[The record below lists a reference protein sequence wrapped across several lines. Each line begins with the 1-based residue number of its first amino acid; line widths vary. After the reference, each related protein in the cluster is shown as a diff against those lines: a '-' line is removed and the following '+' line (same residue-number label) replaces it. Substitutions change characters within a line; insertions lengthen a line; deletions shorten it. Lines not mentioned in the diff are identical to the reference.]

1 MEFTGKTAI
10 VTGAANGIGRATAV
24 AFGKA
29 GANVAAVD
37 IDDDGAKRVAAQ
49 IEDTGGAATAY
60 QADLTKPAQ
69 IKATVQQVVDTYG
82 RVDALAN
89 VAAIYPRATVL
100 EVTEEYWDRM
110 MDLNLRAVFFCC
122 QEALRVMLPQGSGVI
137 VNIASGAAFRGIEG
151 LSVYSA
157 AKGGVV
163 SLSRGL
169 ALEVAR
175 TGVRVNVVAPG
186 NTDTD
191 GIRANLTQEQV
202 DAAAAELVSGRW
214 MEPEEI
220 AAAILFLCSDAA
232 SGINGAIINVNGG
245 NYMI

>member
-10 VTGAANGIGRATAV
+10 VTGAASGIGRATPV

-37 IDDDGAKRVAAQ
+37 IDDAGAKRVAAQ

-69 IKATVQQVVDTYG
+69 IKATVQKVVDTYG

>member
-37 IDDDGAKRVAAQ
+37 IDDAGAKRVAAQ

-60 QADLTKPAQ
+60 QADLTKPAE
-69 IKATVQQVVDTYG
+69 IKAMVQHVVDTYG

>member
-37 IDDDGAKRVAAQ
+37 IDDAGAKRVAAQ

-69 IKATVQQVVDTYG
+69 IKATVQKVVDTYG

>member
-37 IDDDGAKRVAAQ
+37 IDDAGAKRVAAQ

-60 QADLTKPAQ
+60 QADLTKPAE
-69 IKATVQQVVDTYG
+69 IKAVVQQVVDTYG

>member
-37 IDDDGAKRVAAQ
+37 IDDAGAKRVAAQ

-60 QADLTKPAQ
+60 QADLTKPAE
-69 IKATVQQVVDTYG
+69 IKAMVQHVVDAYG

-122 QEALRVMLPQGSGVI
+122 QETLRVMLPQGSGVI

-191 GIRANLTQEQV
+191 GIRANLTQEQL

-214 MEPEEI
+214 MESEEI

-232 SGINGAIINVNGG
+232 SGINGGIINVNGG

>member
-37 IDDDGAKRVAAQ
+37 IDDAGAKRVAAQ

-60 QADLTKPAQ
+60 QADLTKPAE
-69 IKATVQQVVDTYG
+69 IKAMVQHVVDAYG

-122 QEALRVMLPQGSGVI
+122 QETLRVMLPQGSGVI

-191 GIRANLTQEQV
+191 GIRANLTQEQL

-232 SGINGAIINVNGG
+232 SGINGGIINVNGG

>member
-37 IDDDGAKRVAAQ
+37 IDDAGAKRVAAQ

-60 QADLTKPAQ
+60 QADLTKPAE
-69 IKATVQQVVDTYG
+69 IKAMVQHVVDTYG

-122 QEALRVMLPQGSGVI
+122 QETLRVMLPQGSGVI

-191 GIRANLTQEQV
+191 GIRANLTQEQL

-232 SGINGAIINVNGG
+232 SGINGGIINVNGG

>member
-37 IDDDGAKRVAAQ
+37 IDDAGAKRVAAQ

-60 QADLTKPAQ
+60 QADLTKPAE
-69 IKATVQQVVDTYG
+69 IKATVQKVVDTYG

>member
-37 IDDDGAKRVAAQ
+37 IDDAGAKRVAAQ